1 MTKAV
6 AGILGLAGAITIFL
20 SCKKQDDAY
29 PSVPEITYKGMN
41 KAQINA
47 AIDTG
52 DWYLYYDFVDGD
64 GNLGSK
70 IDDAEMRVFLTNTK
84 TGAEYKFPFPY
95 IPRQDRSGKKYLK
108 GYGNIKLNI
117 PAFFQLRP
125 GIERD
130 TTTFTLYIIDE
141 AGNQSNVITTEPVI
155 IYR

>member
-6 AGILGLAGAITIFL
+6 AGILGLASAITIFL
-20 SCKKQDDAY
+20 SCKKQDEAY
-29 PSVPEITYKGMN
+29 PSVPEITYQGIS
-41 KAQINA
+41 KAQVNIA
-47 AIDTG
+47 TDTG

-70 IDDAEMRVFLTNTK
+70 IDDAEMRVFLTDTSR
-84 TGAEYKFPFPY
+84 GVQHKFPFPY

-117 PAFFQLRP
+117 PAFFKLRP
-125 GIERD
+125 GVERD
-130 TTTFTLYIIDE
+130 TTVFTLYIIDE

-155 IYR
+155 IHR